1 MAFSPTTL
9 VLVSLFEK
17 CLPRRK
23 TPAQFSCQPDLLRP
37 AIATVKPQR

>member
-9 VLVSLFEK
+9 VVSLFEK

-23 TPAQFSCQPDLLRP
+23 TPAQFSCQPDLLRL